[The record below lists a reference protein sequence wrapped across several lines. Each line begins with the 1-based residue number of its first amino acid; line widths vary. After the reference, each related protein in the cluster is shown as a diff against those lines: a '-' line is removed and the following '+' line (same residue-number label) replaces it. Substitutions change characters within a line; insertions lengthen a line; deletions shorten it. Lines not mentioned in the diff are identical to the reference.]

1 MKYNLRSIC
10 KIGNRIT
17 REGVDRASA
26 FRRAW
31 QAAKQGIIE
40 KVVGVKY
47 SNRQNILQELDHYS
61 KSDIKICVERDRGN
75 PWDDNAVAV
84 FASLIGQDQRRV
96 RIGYLNSKNAAI
108 WANLMDQG
116 VRVSTVLQEIV
127 GGWDYDIAYGLR
139 IRLMV

>member
-1 MKYNLRSIC
+1 MKYNLRNIC

-17 REGVDRASA
+17 QEGVKRSDA
-26 FRRAW
+26 FKRAW

-47 SNRQNILQELDHYS
+47 SNRQSILAQLDQCR

-75 PWDDNAVAV
+75 PWDENAISV
-84 FASLIGQDQRRV
+84 FASLIGNDQRVRV
-96 RIGYLNSKNAAI
+96 GYLNSKNAAI

-127 GGWDYDIAYGLR
+127 GGWDYDIAYGMR